1 MSCIGA
7 PGAPVQG
14 FIYTD
19 TGCNRYE
26 VPIVTDL
33 LVYVAQWY
41 ARMLI
46 RYNRMQAV
54 KLASLKP
61 L

>member
-1 MSCIGA
+1 MSAEIFFLLSIVSCIGA
-7 PGAPVQG
+7 PRAPVQG

-19 TGCNRYE
+19 MGCNRHE

-33 LVYVAQWY
+33 LVCVAQWY

-46 RYNRMQAV
+46 RYI
-54 KLASLKP
+54 
-61 L
+61 